1 MKLIMTL
8 LVRDEDDIIASNID
22 FHLDRGVDFIIATD
36 NLSVDGTTDIL
47 RSYERKG
54 LLHYIHQSDDDF
66 SQGQWVTHMARLA
79 CVDYGAD
86 WVINND
92 ADEFWW
98 PGQDDL
104 KGVLNA
110 MPPSCDAVN
119 ARRVN
124 FLPRPTVEGDFFA
137 DTMTVRE
144 RQSRNA
150 LGQPLPDKVCHRA
163 YSDIEVEQGNHG
175 MHRRGRSVAAE
186 PGAITVLHFPMR
198 SYPQFANKI
207 AKGGAA
213 YERNTH
219 LPIEL
224 GATWRYLYGLYRR
237 GELEAYYRASVAD
250 QEAIERGLKDGHL
263 VRDERVRAA
272 LSPGQIRAP
281 RSNVSRGVY

>member
-22 FHLDRGVDFIIATD
+22 FHLDQGVDFIIATD

-54 LLHYIHQSDDDF
+54 VLHYIHQSDDDF
-66 SQGQWVTHMARLA
+66 SQGRWVTHMARLA
-79 CVDYGAD
+79 CVDYNAD

-98 PGQDDL
+98 PEQGDF
-104 KGVLNA
+104 KAVLDA
-110 MPPSCDAVN
+110 MPPSCDAVS
-119 ARRVN
+119 AKRVN
-124 FLPRPTVEGDFFA
+124 FLPRPAAEGGFFA
-137 DTMTVRE
+137 HTMTVRE
-144 RQSRNA
+144 RQSLNA
-150 LGQPLPDKVCHRA
+150 LGLPLPDKVCHRA
-163 YSDIEVEQGNHG
+163 YPDIEVEQGNHG
-175 MHRRGRSVAAE
+175 IRRCGRSLTAV

-219 LPIEL
+219 LPVEL

-237 GELEAYYRASVAD
+237 AELEAYYRASVAD
-250 QEAIERGLKDGHL
+250 DEAIERGLKDGHL
-263 VRDERVRAA
+263 VRDERVSAA
-272 LSPGQIRAP
+272 LSRGQARDP
-281 RSNVSRGVY
+281 HFNVSRGLY